1 MDDPKRSRQSV
12 RNRDGRPA
20 SQDEDSTPNSGEDY
34 YGPSSLR
41 EEGDN
46 SLPIQ
51 HRMAQYKV
59 IDPSRDEQWSDQ
71 SFKGFPNV
79 VAPEEA
85 DIGQAVRNLRSRTKN
100 VEKMQLDRSINS
112 KKMTLRLKVLTVLLF
127 LTTVLCISLG
137 VWVGV
142 DQR

>member
-1 MDDPKRSRQSV
+1 
-12 RNRDGRPA
+12 
-20 SQDEDSTPNSGEDY
+20 
-34 YGPSSLR
+34 
-41 EEGDN
+41 
-46 SLPIQ
+46 
-51 HRMAQYKV
+51 MAQYKV

-85 DIGQAVRNLRSRTKN
+85 DIGEAVRNLRSRTKN